1 MVTAQTL
8 KRTAAASP
16 GVGIWTQLREDI
28 GCVEARDPA
37 ARHKLEILL
46 TYPGVHALI
55 FHRFA
60 NRLWR
65 RGLRFPARLLS
76 WFARLVTNVDIHPG
90 ATVGRRLFIDHG
102 AGVVIGE
109 TAEIG
114 DDVTL
119 YHGVTLGGTSWSPGK
134 RHPTVESNAL
144 IGAGAKILGPI
155 VICAG
160 ARVGANSV
168 VVEDVPPGMTV
179 VGIPGRIVRDPHKRH
194 RTDGRID
201 LEHHLIPDPVG
212 EALARLLD
220 RIEFLE
226 ARVSHLQGR
235 LNSHVSDMPAKPA
248 DGAGHSGRNV
258 QSASLLCATMETLQ
272 S

>member
-1 MVTAQTL
+1 MTAQTL
-8 KRTAAASP
+8 RRTVYASP
-16 GVGIWTQLREDI
+16 SVGIWTQLREDI
-28 GCVEARDPA
+28 GCVKARDPA
-37 ARHKLEILL
+37 ARHKLEIIL
-46 TYPGVHALI
+46 TYPGVHAVVLY
-55 FHRFA
+55 RLA

-65 RGLRFPARLLS
+65 KGLRFPARLLS
-76 WFARLVTNVDIHPG
+76 WFGRLVTNVDIHPG
-90 ATVGRRLFIDHG
+90 ATIGRRLFIDHG

-134 RHPTVESNAL
+134 RHPTVESDVL

-155 VICAG
+155 VVCAG

-168 VVEDVPPGMTV
+168 VVDDVPPGMTV
-179 VGIPGRIVRDPHKRH
+179 VGIPGRIVRDPRD
-194 RTDGRID
+194 RRRSDGRID

-212 EALARLLD
+212 EALARMLD

-226 ARVSHLQGR
+226 ARVTHLQGR
-235 LNSHVSDMPAKPA
+235 VNPHGSSRTDAARPAPA
-248 DGAGHSGRNV
+248 SGGDLDGNMQPAPLFR
-258 QSASLLCATMETLQ
+258 ATMETL
-272 S
+272 